1 MAYSSDPHQKRNF
14 LPPQNQQE
22 NLVMRRAED
31 LCRAAS
37 KRGQA
42 CFSAFLSDRQQDL
55 ARAALEKLGCDFY
68 RFDGG
73 YPQAQRQVL
82 VLDPEGED
90 APAPVCFLRIESTAF
105 AQQRLTHQ
113 DYLGALLG
121 LSVERECL
129 GDILLLPG
137 EPQVAYA
144 AVLERMADF
153 LARELTQVGR
163 DPVRTTVCE
172 AAEVEW
178 QEMPEPEV
186 KTATVSSLRLDSV
199 LAALLNTSRAQACA
213 LIREGRVEIGHIPQT
228 NAHAGVYEGDVFSVR
243 GKGKFRLKAVGGR
256 SRKDRIFIEFFQY

>member
-1 MAYSSDPHQKRNF
+1 MAYSSDPHQKRSF
-14 LPPQNQQE
+14 VPAQNQQE

-31 LCRAAS
+31 LYRAAS

-42 CFSAFLSDRQQDL
+42 CFSGFLSDRQQEL

-68 RFDGG
+68 HFDGG
-73 YPQAQRQVL
+73 YPEAQRQVL
-82 VLDPEGED
+82 VVDPEEGS
-90 APAPVCFLRIESTAF
+90 APICFLKIESTAF
-105 AQQRLTHQ
+105 AQQKLSHQ

-137 EPQVAYA
+137 QPQVAYA

-163 DPVRTTVCE
+163 DPVRVMVCDRSQ
-172 AAEVEW
+172 VEW
-178 QEMPEPEV
+178 QEMPTPEIR
-186 KTATVSSLRLDSV
+186 TATVSSLRLDSL
-199 LAALLNTSRAQACA
+199 LAAMLNTSRAQASA

-228 NAHAGVYEGDVFSVR
+228 NAHAAVYEGDVFSVR
-243 GKGKFRLKAVGGR
+243 GKGKFQLKTVGGR